1 MFPTLLDAALLP
13 TADRDLRQ
21 CCGMHPECEPVMGSS
36 SSHECLCDPRDTVCA
51 MQEARDGSRGRDESI
66 SRESVRLAVLSG
78 DRSVLLLRAVLPE
91 EEWWELPGGGIE
103 PGESPVAASL
113 RELKEETG
121 IEISARPESL
131 GTVATE
137 FVWNERHYLQN
148 EEVFLIRDNASAG
161 NVAPI
166 RCAACSSPR

>member
-1 MFPTLLDAALLP
+1 
-13 TADRDLRQ
+13 
-21 CCGMHPECEPVMGSS
+21 
-36 SSHECLCDPRDTVCA
+36 

-66 SRESVRLAVLSG
+66 SRESVRLAVLSA

-103 PGESPVAASL
+103 PGESPVAAAL

-131 GTVATE
+131 GTVASE

-148 EEVFLIRDNASAG
+148 EEVFLVRDTTRPRITLPPSDALPAARHVEWRWWTLRELG
-161 NVAPI
+161 ETVAQIHPPQLLSLL
-166 RCAACSSPR
+166 RAAVVG